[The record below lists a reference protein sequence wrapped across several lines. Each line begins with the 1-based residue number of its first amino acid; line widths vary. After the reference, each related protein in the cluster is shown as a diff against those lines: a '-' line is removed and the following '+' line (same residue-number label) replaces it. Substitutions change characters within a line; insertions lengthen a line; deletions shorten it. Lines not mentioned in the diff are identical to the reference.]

1 MIPKTELNKR
11 ARKARKEAGLVE
23 IRVWVT
29 PKQREQI
36 NKILNKS

>member
-11 ARKARKEAGLVE
+11 ARKARKEQGLVE
-23 IRVWVT
+23 IRAWVT